1 MPSGTRREPIEV
13 FGRIPLYLHTLL
25 LLVPIAWMTLTSVK
39 SLQDLY
45 TNPMGLPTR
54 WHFENFLRAI
64 QVGRL
69 QIYFKNTLIV
79 EGITLSC
86 TLLVSSFVAFV
97 LSRFRFRG
105 REFLYLFFTAGY
117 MISLH
122 SVLIPLYEIARSLNA
137 FNNLVFLSLVYSA
150 FEIPFSVLVLT
161 NFMSQV
167 PKEIEESAI
176 IDGCS
181 YWGVFSKIVVPLS
194 RDGILAVATLVALH
208 AWNELLL
215 ALVMLNNPLART
227 LPVGLRGFFAEHL
240 SQPTLLFAAA
250 LMASVPIMTLYALL
264 QERFI
269 QGITLGALKG

>member
-1 MPSGTRREPIEV
+1 MPLRSRREPIEV
-13 FGRIPLYLHTLL
+13 FGQIPLYLHTLL
-25 LLVPIAWMTLTSVK
+25 LLIPIAWMTLTSMK

-45 TNPMGLPTR
+45 TNPMGLPAR

-69 QIYFKNTLIV
+69 QTYFKNTLIV

-86 TLLVSSFVAFV
+86 TLLVSSFIAFV

-181 YWGVFSKIVVPLS
+181 YWGIFSKIVVPLS
-194 RDGILAVATLVALH
+194 RDGILAVATLVVLH

-250 LMASVPIMTLYALL
+250 LMASIPIMTLYALL